1 VDSAPA
7 PTRLPS
13 SRRVLGSALA
23 PTTTVKPRRDD
34 WAFMEDAREGRLG
47 FALLLAC
54 PACAGGFF
62 LAIGTALGATA
73 LALKGF
79 ALAAL
84 LTLVLGLW
92 ARNAWRRR
100 DEEKAVACAPGR

>member
-1 VDSAPA
+1 
-7 PTRLPS
+7 
-13 SRRVLGSALA
+13 
-23 PTTTVKPRRDD
+23 
-34 WAFMEDAREGRLG
+34 MEEAREGRLG

-54 PACAGGFF
+54 PACAGGAF

-84 LTLVLGLW
+84 LTLLLGLW
-92 ARNAWRRR
+92 GRNFWRRR
-100 DEEKAVACAPGR
+100 NEEKALACPPTR

>member
-1 VDSAPA
+1 MD
-7 PTRLPS
+7 
-13 SRRVLGSALA
+13 
-23 PTTTVKPRRDD
+23 
-34 WAFMEDAREGRLG
+34 EAREGRLG

-54 PACAGGFF
+54 PACAGGIF

-84 LTLVLGLW
+84 LTVVLGLW
-92 ARNAWRRR
+92 ARSVWRRR
-100 DEEKAVACAPGR
+100 NEEDAPHCAP